1 MQRLKLIIMLGL
13 TAVLVV
19 FVVQNAAAYDVQF
32 LFWNLSISGAALV
45 FVSAAAGFL
54 AGILVGG
61 RISISGKRH
70 NPAVKPHDNETAPS
84 S

>member
-1 MQRLKLIIMLGL
+1 MSRLKLLIVLVL

-19 FVVQNAAAYDVQF
+19 FVVQNAAAYEVRF

-54 AGILVGG
+54 AGVLVGG
-61 RISISGKRH
+61 RVSHPGTKH
-70 NPAVKPHDNETAPS
+70 NAEAKPRES
-84 S
+84 